1 MEKATIYDYARMCS
15 KYAILDCQH
24 CPLSQNNNRLGCS
37 CDDFMRAFSDEANE
51 IILKWCKE
59 HPVKTRQSEIQKIIP
74 EIVLNVGGYV
84 DICPNDIDRDFNR
97 KRLCDNYSGCTK
109 CKKEYWLAE
118 VEENDA

>member
-59 HPVKTRQSEIQKIIP
+59 HPAKTRQSEFLKMFPNAGID
-74 EIVLNVGGYV
+74 ENGVVT
-84 DICPNDIDRDFNR
+84 ICPICVDTNFN
-97 KRLCDNYSGCTK
+97 CESSISCPK
-109 CKKEYWLAE
+109 CREEYWLAE

>member
-1 MEKATIYDYARMCS
+1 MEKATIYDYARMC
-15 KYAILDCQH
+15 KAFKHKCGI
-24 CPLSQNNNRLGCS
+24 CPMGIGNNGAKELCTKLI
-37 CDDFMRAFSDEANE
+37 MRFSDEANK

-59 HPVKTRQSEIQKIIP
+59 HPVKTRQSKIQKIIP